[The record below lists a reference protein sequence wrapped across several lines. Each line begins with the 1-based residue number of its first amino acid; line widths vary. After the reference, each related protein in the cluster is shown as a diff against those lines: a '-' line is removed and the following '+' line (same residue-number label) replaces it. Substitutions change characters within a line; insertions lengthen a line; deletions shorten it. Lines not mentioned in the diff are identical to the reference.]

1 MTVPAK
7 EPQFRVYWQPHCSS
21 CAFVKQ
27 YLTRHGIPFESIN
40 VLEHKGAYDDMAR
53 IGAKS
58 VPIVARGDRFV
69 YAQSIADVARFVG
82 IDGAVVDISP
92 QALVDRID
100 TILAAAARYV
110 RQLPDAALGR
120 ELPGRGRSYRVL
132 AHHVFGVVEAFLDAV
147 ERETLTYESLT
158 REPPPALASATAIAA
173 YGDDVRKRTRD
184 WWQSWPHKRG
194 EMTMKTYY
202 GDKPMREVLLRTASH
217 AGQHSRQLAEVLTRM
232 GIAPDRPAPDTV
244 YDGLLIAEQA
254 LDG

>member
-1 MTVPAK
+1 MSVQAS
-7 EPQFRVYWQPHCSS
+7 EAEFRVYWQPHCSS

-27 YLTRHGIPFESIN
+27 YLTRHGIPYRSIN
-40 VLEHKGAYDDMAR
+40 VLEHQDAYADMAR

-58 VPIVARGDRFV
+58 IPIVAKGDRFV

-82 IDGAVVDISP
+82 IAGTVVNVTP
-92 QALVDRID
+92 QALVERID
-100 TILAAAARYV
+100 AILAAAARYV
-110 RQLPDAALGR
+110 RQLPDAALDR
-120 ELPGRGRSYRVL
+120 ELPARGRSYRVL
-132 AHHVFGVVEAFLDAV
+132 AHHVFGVVEAFLDAL

-158 REPPPALASATAIAA
+158 REPPPALASSAAIAA
-173 YGDDVRKRTRD
+173 YGDEVRKRTRD

-194 EMTMKTYY
+194 DVVMKTYY
-202 GDKPMREVLLRTASH
+202 GDKPMHEVLLRTASH

-232 GIAPDRPAPDTV
+232 GIAPDRPVPETV